1 MQSFVGLIRLT
12 FLWAVRDRVL
22 HAVFGV
28 GVLLLLL
35 VPVLSDFSMRQVQES
50 AISLSLSASSITLLV
65 VAVLLGAAAI
75 FRDVDRR
82 YTLSVL
88 GLPLSRAT
96 YVLGR
101 FFGIAFFLVTTAFFL
116 FLFSSAVIAYSA
128 TVYPSAQPIPWG
140 TIIAAFISMTLK
152 SVMLAAFA
160 LLFSTI
166 STSFTLP
173 FFSTLGI
180 WIAGSASQEVYE
192 YISGSSGKDLPYFLR
207 LIAEVLYYILPNFSG
222 LNLQIFAIY
231 GLPLSSF
238 DVLASFLYAV
248 IYTAVIA
255 WLAVLIFTR
264 RELS

>member
-1 MQSFVGLIRLT
+1 LQSFVGLIRLT

-28 GVLLLLL
+28 GALLLVL

-50 AISLSLSASSITLLV
+50 AISLSLSASSVTLLV
-65 VAVLLGAAAI
+65 VAVLLGAAAV

-82 YTLSVL
+82 YTISIL
-88 GLPLSRAT
+88 GLPLSRTA
-96 YVLGR
+96 YILGR
-101 FFGIAFFLVTTAFFL
+101 FFGIVVFLATTAVFL
-116 FLFSSAVIAYSA
+116 LLFSSAVIAYSA
-128 TVYPSAQPIPWG
+128 TIYPSAQSVPWG
-140 TIIAAFISMTLK
+140 TIIVVFLSMTLK
-152 SVMLAAFA
+152 SVVLTALA

-192 YISGSSGKDLPYFLR
+192 YISGSFGKELPYFLR
-207 LIAEVLYYILPNFSG
+207 LIAEVLYYVLPNFSG
-222 LNLQIFAIY
+222 LNLQLFAIY

-238 DVLASFLYAV
+238 DVLVSFLYAV
-248 IYTAVIA
+248 IYTVVIA
-255 WLAVLIFTR
+255 CLAVLIFTR
-264 RELS
+264 RDLS